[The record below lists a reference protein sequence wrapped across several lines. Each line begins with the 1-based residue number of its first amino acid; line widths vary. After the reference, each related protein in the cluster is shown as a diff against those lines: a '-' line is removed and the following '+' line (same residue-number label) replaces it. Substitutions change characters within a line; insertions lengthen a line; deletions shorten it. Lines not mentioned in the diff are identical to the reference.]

1 LTDSCDACLRRAHL
15 LGRLSARIS
24 GLLDH
29 PRRRAAGLLAL
40 SDDDLIAAVAADQI
54 DSLRGFVEDFDPAA
68 ARHRLVETDIEAVC
82 RHSEGYPAGLRDL
95 TDPPAALFV
104 RGGRLRLS
112 DLARQPLVTIV
123 GTRQASPYGIEV
135 ARELGRSLA
144 VAGVPVISGLALG
157 IDGAAHRGVLDAD
170 GAGIA
175 VLACGADVI
184 YPRTHRALYE
194 RLLERGVVVSE
205 LPPGQRALKWSFP
218 ARNRIMAALA
228 ATTIVVE
235 AADGS
240 GTLITAAFATDLHRD
255 VGAIP
260 GRVTARM
267 AAGSNRLLRDGAHVV
282 RGVEDVLDLVYGV
295 GVRPASGTVGCEE
308 EDRAGPRSEGL
319 EPGLRQVLDAIEA
332 GQGVETLVEAAL
344 ASAREVRVAL
354 GRLEALGLVT
364 RDGFGSYERTAV
376 ECAAR

>member
-1 LTDSCDACLRRAHL
+1 MSDSCDACLRRAHL

-40 SDDDLIAAVAADQI
+40 SDDDLIAAVAADQT
-54 DSLRGFVEDFDPAA
+54 DSMREFVDGFDSSV
-68 ARHRLVETDIEAVC
+68 ARERLAETDVEAVC
-82 RHSEGYPAGLRDL
+82 RHNEGYPAGLHDL
-95 TDPPAALFV
+95 TDPPAVVFV
-104 RGGRLRLS
+104 RGGCLRLTE
-112 DLARQPLVTIV
+112 LTQHPLVTIV
-123 GTRQASPYGIEV
+123 GTRQASPYGMEV

-175 VLACGADVI
+175 VLACGPDVI

-194 RLLERGVVVSE
+194 RLLDRGVVLSE

-235 AADGS
+235 AADRS

-260 GRVTARM
+260 GRITARM

-282 RGVEDVLDLVYGV
+282 RGVEDILDLLYGV
-295 GVRPASGTVGCEE
+295 GVRPASEALRCEQE
-308 EDRAGPRSEGL
+308 RGEHRSESL

-332 GQGVETLVEAAL
+332 GRGVETLVEAAL

-354 GRLEALGLVT
+354 GRLESLGLVT
-364 RDGFGSYERTAV
+364 RDGFGSYERTAL
-376 ECAAR
+376 A

>member
-1 LTDSCDACLRRAHL
+1 VTDSCDACFRRAHL
-15 LGRLSARIS
+15 LGRLSERIA

-29 PRRRAAGLLAL
+29 PQRRAAGLLAL
-40 SDDDLIAAVAADQI
+40 SNDELIAAVAPDRVE
-54 DSLRGFVEDFDPAA
+54 SLRAFVEGFDPVA
-68 ARHRLVETDIEAVC
+68 AREHLHGAGVEAVC
-82 RHSEGYPAGLRDL
+82 RHRDAYPAGLHDL
-95 TDPPAALFV
+95 TDPPAAVFV
-104 RGGRLRLS
+104 RGGGRRLAELTQ
-112 DLARQPLVTIV
+112 QPLVTIV
-123 GTRQASPYGIEV
+123 GTRRPSPYGTEV

-175 VLACGADVI
+175 VLACGPDVI

-194 RLLERGVVVSE
+194 RLLDRGVVLSE

-218 ARNRIMAALA
+218 ARNRIMAALG

-235 AADGS
+235 AADRS
-240 GTLITAAFATDLHRD
+240 GTLITAAFATTLNRD

-282 RGVEDVLDLVYGV
+282 RGVEDVLDLLYGV
-295 GVRPASGTVGCEE
+295 GVRPAAETAGCGGEE
-308 EDRAGPRSEGL
+308 GAGRRSEEL
-319 EPGLRQVLDAIEA
+319 EPGLRRVLDAVEA

-364 RDGFGSYERTAV
+364 RDGFGSYERTAL
-376 ECAAR
+376 A

>member
-1 LTDSCDACLRRAHL
+1 VSDGCDACLRRAHL

-29 PRRRAAGLLAL
+29 PRGRAPGLLAL
-40 SDDDLIAAVAADQI
+40 SDVDLIAAIAPDET
-54 DSLRGFVEDFDPAA
+54 DSLRRFVKEFDSSV
-68 ARHRLVETDIEAVC
+68 ARERLAETDVEAVC
-82 RHSEGYPAGLRDL
+82 RHDAGYPAGLRDL
-95 TDPPAALFV
+95 TDPPAVVFV
-104 RGGRLRLS
+104 RGGCLRLS
-112 DLARQPLVTIV
+112 GLTRQPMVTIV

-157 IDGAAHRGVLDAD
+157 IDGAAHRGMLDAD

-175 VLACGADVI
+175 VLACGPDVI

-194 RLLERGVVVSE
+194 RLLDRGVVVSE

-235 AADGS
+235 AADRS

-260 GRVTARM
+260 GRITARM

-282 RGVEDVLDLVYGV
+282 RGVEDVLDLLYGV
-295 GVRPASGTVGCEE
+295 GMRPGADPVGCQ
-308 EDRAGPRSEGL
+308 GGHGVSPRSEAL
-319 EPGLRQVLDAIEA
+319 DPGLRQVLDTIEA

-364 RDGFGSYERTAV
+364 RDGFGSYERTALT
-376 ECAAR
+376 